1 MFLIMVI
8 NELNKKYVL
17 RPNLKMFLILLHQFG
32 QELVL
37 FVELQIGCK
46 PNQAPQFW
54 NQCSSMDQVC
64 SYWLLHCFL
73 CESLCWST
81 IFTRTRKSRSNQNWS
96 EILNK
101 NLFEIFDLKLNQKFI
116 NIVLENGVVSNELWT
131 VACLMIR
138 VRAGQS
144 FYTWYSAE
152 KKRERLQSAPG
163 KFGIKKWE
171 LFVVYNCSCE
181 DPILGISLGY
191 IQEPASSNNQTLL
204 RALKCKKKKES
215 INKVC

>member
-1 MFLIMVI
+1 M
-8 NELNKKYVL
+8 
-17 RPNLKMFLILLHQFG
+17 
-32 QELVL
+32 
-37 FVELQIGCK
+37 
-46 PNQAPQFW
+46 
-54 NQCSSMDQVC
+54 
-64 SYWLLHCFL
+64 
-73 CESLCWST
+73 
-81 IFTRTRKSRSNQNWS
+81 
-96 EILNK
+96 
-101 NLFEIFDLKLNQKFI
+101 
-116 NIVLENGVVSNELWT
+116 VSNELWT

-138 VRAGQS
+138 VRDNYGTARVAGQS